1 MFQGRFALAAAS
13 ALIFSG
19 CAAGPW
25 QRPADH
31 PADPGAAAG
40 AEPPVTALERYRATA
55 VPDGKA
61 STEEAQPRNRGETS
75 R

>member
-13 ALIFSG
+13 ALILSG

-31 PADPGAAAG
+31 PADPGATAG
-40 AEPPVTALERYRATA
+40 AAPSVTALERYRATA
-55 VPDGKA
+55 VPAGKA
-61 STEEAQPRNRGETS
+61 PTEDARPRDRGETS
-75 R
+75 Q

>member
-13 ALIFSG
+13 ALILSG
-19 CAAGPW
+19 CAAAPW

-40 AEPPVTALERYRATA
+40 VVQPVTALERYRSTA
-55 VPDGKA
+55 APESGT
-61 STEEAQPRNRGETS
+61 TEDAQPHSHGETS

>member
-13 ALIFSG
+13 ALILSG
-19 CAAGPW
+19 CAAAPW

-40 AEPPVTALERYRATA
+40 AAPSVTALERYRTTA
-55 VPDGKA
+55 AADGKA
-61 STEEAQPRNRGETS
+61 STEDAQPRNRGKNS
-75 R
+75 Q